1 MYLYPLKLVQPSN
14 MRIRPNSIPVSI
26 ILVLS
31 EDIIGEGGY
40 IFEKISALTVN
51 NGKIKEVVTDQ
62 GSIMADKSILVTHT
76 PVYDPNLLNKHLY
89 SARSYVLG
97 LYTKGNFPDGM
108 FIDYNPLHTNRPIPI
123 IQG

>member
-1 MYLYPLKLVQPSN
+1 MDQVQFHPRKYLLA
-14 MRIRPNSIPVSI
+14 
-26 ILVLS
+26 LS

-51 NGKIKEVVTDQ
+51 NGKIKEVVTGQ

-76 PVYDPNLLNKHLY
+76 PVYDPNLLNKHLH

-108 FIDYNPLHTNRPIPI
+108 FIDCNPLHTNRTTPKYKGKLI
-123 IQG
+123 IVAGKHSPVE